1 MEKKYSIL
9 DLIGQA
15 FFIFGVTV
23 TCLSVF
29 VALFGADANK
39 VSTIFLLGERGL
51 AISTIGQFLLMS
63 SLITVIRFVL
73 FTDRMI
79 KGWSIT
85 VRTISMF
92 VVVVIMIGVF
102 AAVFGWFP
110 VDDAKAW
117 IMFFVSFFV
126 SCAISVMLSAQKEKK
141 ENEKMQ
147 EALERMKKGEM

>member
-1 MEKKYSIL
+1 MEKKYTIL
-9 DLIGQA
+9 DLLGQV

-23 TCLSVF
+23 TCLMVF
-29 VALFGADANK
+29 VVLFGADANN
-39 VSTIFLLGERGL
+39 VSSIFMLGERGL
-51 AISTIGQFLLMS
+51 AVTTIGQFLLMS
-63 SLITVIRFVL
+63 ALITVIRFIL
-73 FTDRMI
+73 FTDRII

-92 VVVVIMIGVF
+92 VAVIIMIGVF
-102 AAVFGWFP
+102 AAYFGWFP
-110 VDDAKAW
+110 VNDAKAW

-126 SCAISVMLSAQKEKK
+126 CCAISATLSALKEKK